1 MNNRTLHRA
10 IDIAK
15 ALHPTVRNMRSCHVA
30 FLVFKGKII
39 RIGFNSNK
47 THPFN
52 LQHPYYHKDKSESG
66 IHAELAV
73 CLKMQQDD
81 LSKYSMIVI
90 RHNLSMELAISRPCI
105 GCQSV
110 IRQFG
115 ITDVYYSTSYGIEKM

>member
-1 MNNRTLHRA
+1 MNSRTLNRA

-39 RIGFNSNK
+39 KIGFNKNK
-47 THPFN
+47 SHPRN
-52 LQHPYYHKDKSESG
+52 LQHPYYHTDGSLPG
-66 IHAELAV
+66 IHAELDC
-73 CLKMQQDD
+73 CLKAGEDD

-90 RHNLSMELAISRPCI
+90 RHNLSMELAISKPCI

-110 IRQFG
+110 LKQFG